1 MIKIS
6 EFGSLFNREE
16 MVSEEDFKDICNIL
30 FKNREID
37 DTNKLY
43 FYNYLSNNNFDI
55 FRNYSVLKKQLTV
68 NEVLQKIM
76 DTVNEDN
83 DTKINPFKNTK
94 IGSVVN
100 DPETLKE
107 KLIEVGVDSK
117 DFDVENYSLDEL
129 RDYLYRTVGLKSK
142 SIVDYYNNYVTSEL
156 GHRGYRFDIALLIE
170 QGINPDCIVHEE
182 TKPYIDRQ
190 FLEDNLLL
198 TGYLKDGEVL
208 GKKIMKQDRKKR
220 K

>member
-6 EFGSLFNREE
+6 EFGNLFNREE

>member
-6 EFGSLFNREE
+6 EFESLFNREE

>member
-6 EFGSLFNREE
+6 EFESLFNREE

-94 IGSVVN
+94 IGSAVN

>member
-94 IGSVVN
+94 IGSAVN

>member
-6 EFGSLFNREE
+6 EFESLFNREE

-156 GHRGYRFDIALLIE
+156 GHRGYKFDIALLIE